1 MVRSFDGSGD
11 PVRGGRTINQT
22 EAETVRRVFREFAD
36 GASPRTVARRLNE
49 EKIPGP
55 SGRLWMDTTIR
66 GHAKRGTGLINN
78 ELYIGRL
85 VWNRLHYV
93 KNPETGRRV
102 SRINPPGDW
111 IVREV
116 PGLRIVDD
124 DLWQAVKRRQG
135 ELTEQYATVIEATQS
150 ARANRLNGAHRPRHL
165 LSGLLE
171 CGVCGGPY
179 SMRGQDRYGC
189 SNHIMTGTCSNGI
202 PRITKR
208 SVDAVKAG
216 GTDTVYWDGE
226 LTGFGLRVRR
236 SGRKS
241 YVVQTRIAG
250 KLCWFTIGPH
260 GPLNPDQARAR
271 ALEILASAKKGID
284 PRDADAR
291 REAER
296 NMADLGRRFL
306 EEYVPVHCKPSTRE
320 EYRRS
325 VRLFVDPVIGELRV
339 PEVQRKDIAALDH
352 GLRDKPYQANRTL
365 AVLSKMFSLAEV
377 WGWRPD
383 GSNPCRHVKRYK
395 EHKRERFLSPE
406 ETERLGQVLREA
418 EEEMPSAVAAF
429 RLLLLTGCRLSEI
442 QFLRWEYVKDDCI
455 ELPDAKT
462 GGRIVPLGP
471 EARAV
476 LSAIP
481 RDDDNPW
488 VIAGRLPGSHLTDL
502 QRPWRRIRKREGLED
517 VRIHDLRHSFA
528 SRALALGESLTMIG
542 KLLGHTQV
550 QTTARYAHLAR
561 DSIQT
566 AAARITGSIGGN
578 LLGDHDI
585 GSTLVED

>member
-1 MVRSFDGSGD
+1 M
-11 PVRGGRTINQT
+11 
-22 EAETVRRVFREFAD
+22 
-36 GASPRTVARRLNE
+36 
-49 EKIPGP
+49 
-55 SGRLWMDTTIR
+55 
-66 GHAKRGTGLINN
+66 
-78 ELYIGRL
+78 
-85 VWNRLHYV
+85 
-93 KNPETGRRV
+93 
-102 SRINPPGDW
+102 
-111 IVREV
+111 
-116 PGLRIVDD
+116 
-124 DLWQAVKRRQG
+124 
-135 ELTEQYATVIEATQS
+135 
-150 ARANRLNGAHRPRHL
+150 ANR
-165 LSGLLE
+165 
-171 CGVCGGPY
+171 
-179 SMRGQDRYGC
+179 
-189 SNHIMTGTCSNGI
+189 I

-208 SVDAVKAG
+208 SVDAIKVG

-271 ALEILASAKKGID
+271 ALEILACAKKGIN
-284 PRDADAR
+284 PRNADAR
-291 REAER
+291 REAEPS
-296 NMADLGRRFL
+296 MADLGRRFL

-339 PEVQRKDIAALDH
+339 PEVQRKDIAALHH

-365 AVLSKMFSLAEV
+365 GVLSKMFNLAEV

-429 RLLLLTGCRLSEI
+429 RLLLLTGCRMSEI
-442 QFLRWEYVKDDCI
+442 RDLRWDYVNDDCI

-462 GGRIVPLGP
+462 GGRVVPLGP

-476 LSAIP
+476 LSAIS
-481 RDDDNPW
+481 RDEDNPW
-488 VIAGRLPGSHLTDL
+488 VISGRLPGSHLTDL
-502 QRPWRRIRKREGLED
+502 QRPWRRIRKQAGLEG

-578 LLGDHDI
+578 LLGGDEKNRALTR
-585 GSTLVED
+585 G

>member
-1 MVRSFDGSGD
+1 M
-11 PVRGGRTINQT
+11 
-22 EAETVRRVFREFAD
+22 
-36 GASPRTVARRLNE
+36 
-49 EKIPGP
+49 
-55 SGRLWMDTTIR
+55 
-66 GHAKRGTGLINN
+66 
-78 ELYIGRL
+78 
-85 VWNRLHYV
+85 
-93 KNPETGRRV
+93 
-102 SRINPPGDW
+102 
-111 IVREV
+111 
-116 PGLRIVDD
+116 
-124 DLWQAVKRRQG
+124 
-135 ELTEQYATVIEATQS
+135 
-150 ARANRLNGAHRPRHL
+150 ANR
-165 LSGLLE
+165 
-171 CGVCGGPY
+171 
-179 SMRGQDRYGC
+179 
-189 SNHIMTGTCSNGI
+189 I

-208 SVDAVKAG
+208 SVDAIKAG

-271 ALEILASAKKGID
+271 ALEILACAKRGID

-291 REAER
+291 REAEPS
-296 NMADLGRRFL
+296 MADLGRRFL
-306 EEYVPVHCKPSTRE
+306 EEYVPVHCKPSTQE

-339 PEVQRKDIAALDH
+339 PEVQRKDIAALHH

-365 AVLSKMFSLAEV
+365 GVLSKMFSLAEV

-406 ETERLGQVLREA
+406 ETEQLGQVLREA

-429 RLLLLTGCRLSEI
+429 RLLLLTGCRMSEI
-442 QFLRWEYVKDDCI
+442 RDLRWEYVKDDCI

-462 GGRIVPLGP
+462 GGRVVPLGP

-481 RDDDNPW
+481 RDEDNPW

-502 QRPWRRIRKREGLED
+502 QRPWRRIRKQAGLED

-542 KLLGHTQV
+542 KLLGYTQV

-578 LLGDHDI
+578 LLGDNNP
-585 GSTLVED
+585 G

>member
-1 MVRSFDGSGD
+1 M
-11 PVRGGRTINQT
+11 
-22 EAETVRRVFREFAD
+22 
-36 GASPRTVARRLNE
+36 
-49 EKIPGP
+49 
-55 SGRLWMDTTIR
+55 
-66 GHAKRGTGLINN
+66 
-78 ELYIGRL
+78 
-85 VWNRLHYV
+85 
-93 KNPETGRRV
+93 
-102 SRINPPGDW
+102 
-111 IVREV
+111 
-116 PGLRIVDD
+116 
-124 DLWQAVKRRQG
+124 
-135 ELTEQYATVIEATQS
+135 
-150 ARANRLNGAHRPRHL
+150 ANR
-165 LSGLLE
+165 
-171 CGVCGGPY
+171 
-179 SMRGQDRYGC
+179 
-189 SNHIMTGTCSNGI
+189 I

-208 SVDAVKAG
+208 SVDAIKVG

-271 ALEILASAKKGID
+271 ALEILACAKKGID

-291 REAER
+291 REAEPS
-296 NMADLGRRFL
+296 MADLGRRFL

-339 PEVQRKDIAALDH
+339 PEVQRKDIAALHH

-365 AVLSKMFSLAEV
+365 GVLSKMFNLAEV

-429 RLLLLTGCRLSEI
+429 RLLLLTGCRMSEI
-442 QFLRWEYVKDDCI
+442 RDLRWEYVKNDCI
-455 ELPDAKT
+455 ELRDAKT
-462 GGRIVPLGP
+462 GGRVVPLGP

-481 RDDDNPW
+481 RDEDNPW

-502 QRPWRRIRKREGLED
+502 QRPWRRIRKQAGLEG

-578 LLGDHDI
+578 LLGGDEKNRALTR
-585 GSTLVED
+585 G